1 MIALDRRIWVC
12 CYAARSILT
21 ELHESMNKDSRE
33 LEEAINR
40 FDKEFKKLSQPK
52 DQKERNVKWQQL
64 FKSGAPKALGDVFL
78 AVIGAIA
85 MDSDYFEA
93 EQLMLQHYQ
102 DSERIFDIMKDR
114 EVHAGIPN
122 HTLMSTNGL
131 QQLREDFPQVRCE
144 KVLEADTPQQHSLSK
159 ELAVGLDWDVN
170 YLCMVEVG
178 EGPPEGLRAHCA
190 ASCQI
195 HQGVC

>member
-1 MIALDRRIWVC
+1 
-12 CYAARSILT
+12 
-21 ELHESMNKDSRE
+21 MNKDSRE

-40 FDKEFKKLSQPK
+40 FAKEFQKLSQPK
-52 DQKERNVKWQQL
+52 DQEERNVKWQQL

-78 AVIGAIA
+78 AVIDAIA

-114 EVHAGIPN
+114 EVPAGIPN

-131 QQLREDFPQVRCE
+131 QQLREDFPQVHCE
-144 KVLEADTPQQHSLSK
+144 RVLEAATLQQHSLSK
-159 ELAVGLDWDVN
+159 ELAGGLDWDAWFHVN
-170 YLCMVEVG
+170 DLCMVEVE
-178 EGPPEGLRAHCA
+178 EGSSSREVIGSTPRSLLIHLGLE
-190 ASCQI
+190 
-195 HQGVC
+195 